1 MTAQHESLERDPF
14 SQLAACEQALKK
26 RLAYE
31 VMIAEISARVNKVD
45 DLNRFLD
52 DCAALMGKTVEAG
65 GVFVFR
71 YDGAARTMTNV
82 AEWVAETVTPIKDM
96 LQAVSIDTFPWWME
110 MMSNNKI
117 VLYDDIREIPGAS
130 ERELLLGFGIRS
142 LLAIPIRVNQVYY
155 GFVGFEDY
163 AAQRHW
169 SKEDVDILEAA
180 SRMISMVL
188 EARAWEAAVK
198 ARQRFL
204 ENILDAI
211 PERICVIDREQT
223 MLLGNK
229 AFRELYGPGLRTGEK
244 CHKIFHGHDEACEI
258 CTLFESLET
267 LTARTSVC
275 RAPNGSGG
283 GTRWDEVL
291 TTPYYNEEGTPAG
304 VVKRV
309 MDITGQ
315 KEAEEALRETLRD
328 LEQKVEARTHELKE
342 ANETLE
348 KTNQE
353 LNEVNKAL
361 SLLARKVGR
370 TREESQRN
378 LALAI
383 SSRVMPMLSRLEQT
397 KDLNTRRVDLQY
409 VATELR
415 QVTSVFDG
423 GMKPLMILSPTEMQV
438 ALMIKNG
445 LNSRQIAAQM
455 NVSLHTVKSHRR
467 NIRSKMGLKGEKM
480 GLREYLCSTLL

>member
-1 MTAQHESLERDPF
+1 
-14 SQLAACEQALKK
+14 
-26 RLAYE
+26 
-31 VMIAEISARVNKVD
+31 
-45 DLNRFLD
+45 
-52 DCAALMGKTVEAG
+52 
-65 GVFVFR
+65 
-71 YDGAARTMTNV
+71 
-82 AEWVAETVTPIKDM
+82 
-96 LQAVSIDTFPWWME
+96 
-110 MMSNNKI
+110 
-117 VLYDDIREIPGAS
+117 
-130 ERELLLGFGIRS
+130 
-142 LLAIPIRVNQVYY
+142 
-155 GFVGFEDY
+155 
-163 AAQRHW
+163 
-169 SKEDVDILEAA
+169 
-180 SRMISMVL
+180 
-188 EARAWEAAVK
+188 
-198 ARQRFL
+198 
-204 ENILDAI
+204 
-211 PERICVIDREQT
+211 
-223 MLLGNK
+223 
-229 AFRELYGPGLRTGEK
+229 
-244 CHKIFHGHDEACEI
+244 
-258 CTLFESLET
+258 
-267 LTARTSVC
+267 
-275 RAPNGSGG
+275 
-283 GTRWDEVL
+283 
-291 TTPYYNEEGTPAG
+291 
-304 VVKRV
+304 